1 MLTNPMH
8 RAFGLAAAF
17 LMLLAVSCAP
27 RQKSAAQSPD
37 TAFAQYIK
45 AYTGGIVADDAV
57 IRVDFTGDIPETA
70 RLTDGLFSFNPAV
83 KGTLLWNSPSSV
95 SFIPEEGAL
104 KVGQDYAVSVALDK
118 LADIPEADLKQF
130 RFGFTVKG
138 RDASPVREEPL
149 EPDNGRAF
157 RVVKVKEVTG
167 DTPSI
172 DVVFS
177 KAPANA
183 TRRGLV
189 ELEGAR
195 RSYVQ
200 VQDTLLRVFFEG
212 RGENLTLTLDRS
224 LKSAEGETLGNPFV
238 RTFARTEEFPAVEI
252 PLKGNILPDKS
263 KLILPFKA
271 VNLSAVEVRV
281 VKIYEKNVLMYL
293 QDNELGEESSLRRSG
308 RLVYRGDIPLDASK
322 NLHQWNTHSI
332 DLSDLIKKEP
342 GAIYRIRLS
351 FRLDQSLYGGKEPM
365 RSLSGPAGTPTR
377 EDDKVWD
384 TQSSY
389 YWDNDYDWENYSW
402 EDSDNPEKPS
412 FYMDSDRFPSV
423 QLLASD
429 IGLLAEYADGDKLWL
444 AATDLLT
451 AKPIPGMEM
460 EVFDYQ
466 IQSMAKTKTD
476 GKGLAEVTLPRRPF
490 AVVARHGGSLGYLK
504 ISSGAERSLSR
515 FDVGGQVL
523 QQGVKSYIY
532 GERGVWRPG
541 DTLHV
546 TLLLSDK
553 GKNLP
558 EGHPATLELYTP
570 EGQFHTRM
578 VRSGKDGF
586 FSYSIPTKADDP
598 TGYWNAY
605 FKVGGNTF
613 HKVLHVET
621 VKPNRLKIN
630 TRYASLLNAGER
642 ITVRTAA
649 DWLSGGVAA
658 DMPVRA
664 EMTLRKGSGSPFA
677 GFEKYTFTDPSS
689 NFSSAE
695 YTLYNAKL
703 SSSGESSVQVDLPA
717 AEGAPGM
724 LSAFIVT
731 SVTEPGGDE
740 SFTTETLPYSPYSS
754 YVGVRLPESKNDYLD
769 TDKDQ
774 TVSLAVVDATGK
786 RVRGH
791 KVEYAVFKVGWNW
804 WWDNPGGDLDSYVN
818 GNSVTK
824 LAGGTVT
831 SSADE
836 DASFSMREE
845 YPAWGRYLVLARD
858 LSSGHVAGKFFSFDW
873 PDSRGRGG
881 RQDPESL
888 TMLTFS
894 VDKPSYEAGE
904 KATVYIPAAP
914 GGQALVSLENASG
927 VIRREWVSTSDE
939 DTPYSFA
946 VTREMAPNFYVHVTL
961 LQPYGSTVNDLPLR
975 LYGVQR
981 VKVENPESRLQ
992 PVISLPDVLHPEESF
1007 TVKVSEKSGKPMTYT
1022 LAIVDE
1028 GLLDLTAFK
1037 TPNPWEAMYKDEAL
1051 GVKTWDLYDKV
1062 IGAFSGRFSPLAAI
1076 GGDEANVVAARKDN
1090 RFNPVVLFREPRT
1103 LAKDADEIKLKLP
1116 QYVGSVRVMVVAG
1129 HEGAYGSAEA
1139 TVPVQSPLMVVTTLP
1154 RVLGS
1159 GEEVAVPVNVFAM
1172 EDAVKQ
1178 ASVKISADGP
1188 VEITGGNT
1196 LTAHF
1201 PEKGDQ
1207 LVRFGL
1213 KATGDG
1219 VAHITVE
1226 ASGAGHKASE
1236 TIALTV
1242 RNPNPEIADVQRFTL
1257 QAGASRSLDAG
1268 EGSTLQL
1275 AGFPALDARRLYL
1288 SMRDYAYDCSEQ
1300 LSSKGLT
1307 MLHLL
1312 PLLSEEDAAEAKAL
1326 IPDIIGKLYAR
1337 QTADGGFTY
1346 WSSGKQADTWVSSMA
1361 GEFLSEASKAGFEV
1375 DKGVLKSWEGFQK
1388 KMSQAYRIAGNDA
1401 FSHLD
1406 ECYRLYTLAATGN
1419 ANLSAMNRLRE
1430 AEGIGDRA
1438 KWMLA
1443 SAYALS
1449 GKAKI
1454 AEGLVDEVS
1463 TEFPEYLPYNL
1474 TYGTSFRDRMV
1485 ALEAL
1490 SLTGRINAAL
1500 PLAQDAVDRM
1510 NWLSTQESAFAA
1522 IAFHRLYEKV
1532 GTSSIQASVNGSP
1545 MASTGSVATVP
1556 ASGAISVKNNA
1567 DGPLYGSLVTV
1578 SRPAAGT
1585 VVPAR
1590 SNGLRLEVSY
1600 KDGNG
1605 KTVNPAQVAQGTRFS
1620 VTVKVFNATQGDVE
1634 NLALSCRIPSGWEI
1648 QNDRLTGGGEEDG
1661 YDHKD
1666 IRDDRVNWFFGLPA
1680 GRSKTFTVQL
1690 RGAYEG
1696 TFTLPAIT
1704 CEAMYQPALNAAT
1717 ASGTAVVTR

>member
-1 MLTNPMH
+1 MKHSIL
-8 RAFGLAAAF
+8 RLAVLATAVFAAF
-17 LMLLAVSCAP
+17 SCGS
-27 RQKSAAQSPD
+27 KKNAAESPD
-37 TAFAQYIK
+37 TAFAEYIK
-45 AYTGGIVADDAV
+45 AYTGGIIADDAV
-57 IRVDFTGDIPETA
+57 IRVDFTGDIEEAA
-70 RLTDGLFSFNPAV
+70 RQSAGLFNISPSLPGSV
-83 KGTLLWNSPSSV
+83 RWNSPSSV
-95 SFIPEEGAL
+95 SYVPEEGAL
-104 KVGQDYAVSVALDK
+104 KVGQTYTVSIDLDK
-118 LADIPEADLKQF
+118 ITEVSEEALKQF
-130 RFGFTVKG
+130 HFGFTVKG
-138 RDASPVREEPL
+138 RGASPKALEKP
-149 EPDNGRAF
+149 EPDNGRPF
-157 RVVKVKEVTG
+157 RVVRVREVGG

-177 KAPANA
+177 KTPSNA
-183 TRRGLV
+183 TLRGMV
-189 ELEGAR
+189 ELEGAG

-200 VQDTLLRVFFEG
+200 VQDSLLQVFYENR
-212 RGENLTLTLDRS
+212 RGDLTLTLDRS
-224 LKSAEGETLGNPFV
+224 LKSAQGETLGDSFV
-238 RTFARTEEFPAVEI
+238 RTFTRTEEVPAVSI

-263 KLILPFKA
+263 KLILPFSA

-293 QDNELGEESSLRRSG
+293 QDNDLGEEGSLRRSG
-308 RLVYRGDIPLDASK
+308 RLVWKGDVALDASK
-322 NLHQWNTHSI
+322 DLHQWHEHSI
-332 DLSDLIKKEP
+332 DLSNMIKKEP

-351 FRLDQSLYGGKEPM
+351 FRQDQSLYGGKDPM
-365 RSLSGPAGTPTR
+365 RTLSGPTGAPSKA
-377 EDDKVWD
+377 DDNVWD

-389 YWDNDYDWENYSW
+389 YWENDYDWENYSW
-402 EDSDNPEKPS
+402 EDANNPEKPS

-429 IGLLAEYADGDKLWL
+429 IGLMAEYADGDKLWL

-451 AKPIPGMEM
+451 AKPLSGVSL
-460 EVFDYQ
+460 EVYDYQ
-466 IQSMAKTKTD
+466 LQEMAKVKTD
-476 GKGLAEVTLPRRPF
+476 GKGLAEATLPHKPF
-490 AVVARHGGSLGYLK
+490 AVVAKHGGSIGYLK

-515 FDVGGQVL
+515 FDVGGEVL
-523 QQGVKSYIY
+523 QQGIKSFIY

-546 TLLLSDK
+546 TMLLSDK
-553 GKNLP
+553 GHNLP

-570 EGQFHTRM
+570 EGQFHSRM

-586 FSYSIPTKADDP
+586 YSYNIPTKADDP

-613 HKVLHVET
+613 YKTLHVET
-621 VKPNRLKIN
+621 VKPNRLKIS
-630 TRYASLLNAGER
+630 TRYNSILNAGER

-658 DMPVRA
+658 DCPVRA
-664 EMTLRKGSGSPFA
+664 EMTLRKLSGAPFA
-677 GFEKYTFTDPSS
+677 GFEKYTFNDPSS
-689 NFSSAE
+689 NFSSSE
-695 YTLYNAKL
+695 FYLYNSKL
-703 SSSGESSVQVDLPA
+703 SSSGEASVQVDLPA

-731 SVTEPGGDE
+731 SVMEPGGDE

-754 YVGVRLPESKNDYLD
+754 YVGIKLPESDNYYLE

-774 TVSLAVVDATGK
+774 TVNLAVVDASGK

-791 KVEYAVFKVGWNW
+791 KIEYAVFKVGWSW

-818 GNSVTK
+818 GNSVQK
-824 LAGGTVT
+824 LSGGTVT
-831 SSADE
+831 SSGDK
-836 DASFSMREE
+836 DASFVIREE
-845 YPAWGRYLVLARD
+845 YPNWGRYLVLARD
-858 LSSGHVAGKFFSFDW
+858 LSSGHVSGEFFTFDW
-873 PDSRGRGG
+873 PDVRGRAG
-881 RQDPESL
+881 RQDPQSL

-894 VDKPSYEAGE
+894 TDKPSYKAGE

-927 VIRREWVSTSDE
+927 VIRREWVSTGDK
-939 DTPYSFA
+939 DTPYQFDIQP
-946 VTREMAPNFYVHVTL
+946 EMSPNFYVHITL

-975 LYGVQR
+975 LYGVQK
-981 VKVENPESRLQ
+981 VKVENPDSHLE
-992 PVISLPDVLHPEESF
+992 PVIKLPDVLHPEEAF

-1037 TPNPWEAMYKDEAL
+1037 TPNPWSVMYKDEAL

-1062 IGAFSGRFSPLAAI
+1062 VGAFSGKFSPLAAI
-1076 GGDEANVVAARKDN
+1076 GGDQDNLVAARKDN
-1090 RFNPVVLFREPRT
+1090 RFNPVVLFQAPRT
-1103 LAKDADEIKLKLP
+1103 LAKGTDEIKLKLP

-1129 HEGAYGSAEA
+1129 HEGAYGSADA

-1154 RVLGS
+1154 RILGN
-1159 GEEVAVPVNVFAM
+1159 GEEVTVPVNVFAM
-1172 EDAVKQ
+1172 EDGVKS
-1178 ASVKISADGP
+1178 ADVKISVDGP
-1188 VEITGGNT
+1188 VQIVGNAT
-1196 LTAHF
+1196 QTASF

-1213 KATGDG
+1213 KATGEG
-1219 VAHITVE
+1219 VAHITID
-1226 ASGAGHKASE
+1226 ASGAGHKATES
-1236 TIALTV
+1236 TALTIQ
-1242 RNPNPEIADVQRFTL
+1242 NPNPEIATVKNFQL
-1257 QAGASRSLDAG
+1257 AAGASQTLDAG
-1268 EGSTLQL
+1268 ESSTLQL
-1275 AGFPALDARRLYL
+1275 AGFPALDARSLYI

-1307 MLHLL
+1307 MLHLMPML
-1312 PLLSEEDAAEAKAL
+1312 EEKDAAEAKTL
-1326 IPDIIGKLYAR
+1326 IPGIIEKLYSR
-1337 QTADGGFTY
+1337 QTADGGFAY
-1346 WSSGKQADTWVSSMA
+1346 WSGSSQADTWVSSMA

-1375 DKGVLKSWEGFQK
+1375 NKGVLKNWESFQK
-1388 KMSQAYRIAGNDA
+1388 KMSQAYRIAGNNA

-1406 ECYRLYTLAATGN
+1406 ECYRLYTMAATGN

-1443 SAYALS
+1443 SAYSLA

-1454 AEGLVDEVS
+1454 AEGLIDEVS
-1463 TEFPEYLPYNL
+1463 ADFPEYLPYNL

-1490 SLTGRINAAL
+1490 ALSGRITAAL
-1500 PLAQDAVDRM
+1500 PIAQGAVERM

-1522 IAFHRLYEKV
+1522 IAFHRLFEKV
-1532 GTSSIQASVNGSP
+1532 GTSAIQASVNGSNV
-1545 MASTGSVATVP
+1545 ASSGSVATVT
-1556 ASGAISVKNNA
+1556 ANGSTTVKNNG
-1567 DGPLYGSLVTV
+1567 DGLLYGTLVTV

-1590 SNGLRLEVSY
+1590 ANGLRLEVSY
-1600 KDGNG
+1600 KDEQGRS
-1605 KTVNPAQVAQGTRFS
+1605 VNPARLMQGMRFTATLKVYNTAQG
-1620 VTVKVFNATQGDVE
+1620 ADLE

-1648 QNDRLTGGGEEDG
+1648 QNERLMGGEGDEGG

-1680 GRSKTFTVQL
+1680 GKVKTFTVQL
-1690 RGAYEG
+1690 RAAYEG
-1696 TFTLPAIT
+1696 NFALPAIV
-1704 CEAMYQPALNAAT
+1704 CEAMYQPSINAST
-1717 ASGTAVVTR
+1717 ASGSAVVIK